1 MAMALTSADL
11 VTRNRLIVSVSAVC
25 IAGLSWIVL
34 IAGHTLLHP
43 GMGLGAPAAFAAAFA
58 MWMVMMVAMM
68 LPAVMPWILLFSST
82 SASRGA
88 SLGSTALFT
97 GGYFAVW
104 AVFSAVAAAFQL
116 ILQRGAWLTGHDPQ
130 SGPILGGALLIG
142 AGLFQLTPLKAA
154 CLAHC
159 RSPLSFFLARWL
171 DGPAGALRM
180 GTRHGL
186 YCLVCCWAL
195 MSLSFALGV
204 MNVLW
209 MAVMTMMLCV
219 EKIAP
224 GGQGFRRVFGA
235 ALGVWG
241 VWLISM

>member
-1 MAMALTSADL
+1 VATALTSAGL
-11 VTRNRLIVSVSAVC
+11 VSRNRLIVSLSAVC
-25 IAGLSWIVL
+25 IAGLSWL
-34 IAGHTLLHP
+34 AMIAGHTLLHP
-43 GMGLGAPAAFAAAFA
+43 GGGIGTPAAFAAAFT

-82 SASRGA
+82 SASRGS

-104 AVFSAVAAAFQL
+104 AVFSAVAAAVQL
-116 ILQRGAWLTGHDPQ
+116 ILQRGALLTGHDPR
-130 SGPILGGALLIG
+130 SGPILGGALLVG
-142 AGLFQLTPLKAA
+142 AGLFQLTPLKSA

-159 RSPLSFFLARWL
+159 RSPLSFFLARWQ

-204 MNVLW
+204 MNLLW
-209 MAVMTMMLCV
+209 MAVLTLMLCV

-224 GGQGFRRVFGA
+224 GGHGLSRLFGA
-235 ALGVWG
+235 ALTVWG
-241 VWLISM
+241 VWLIST